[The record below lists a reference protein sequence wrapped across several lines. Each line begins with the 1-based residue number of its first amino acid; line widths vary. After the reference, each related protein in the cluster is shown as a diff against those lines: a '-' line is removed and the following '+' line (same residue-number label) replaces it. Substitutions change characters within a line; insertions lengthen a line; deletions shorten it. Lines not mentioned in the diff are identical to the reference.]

1 MHKFSVGQSVHFES
15 YLANRIGARGTYKV
29 IRLMPAE
36 ADQYRYRIKG
46 THENFERVAEE
57 AQLSRSA

>member
-15 YLANRIGARGTYKV
+15 YLANRLGARGTYKV
-29 IRLMPAE
+29 VRLMPVE

-46 THENFERVAEE
+46 THENFERTAEE
-57 AQLSRSA
+57 DQLTRGG